1 MAGRCRQRW
10 EVHFEG
16 SDGDVVMWYGRL
28 YIKDG
33 CVGVV
38 WRQIAG

>member
-1 MAGRCRQRW
+1 MVGRCRERW

-16 SDGDVVMWYGRL
+16 SDGDVVMWYECL
-28 YIKDG
+28 YIKDR

-38 WRQIAG
+38 RR